1 MNLNLAF
8 IKQQGAVTG
17 SSQRK
22 FEYSSLQL
30 LSIRITARH
39 TGHTGHTLK
48 WCPQRTPLRD
58 GWGPKYQG
66 TSKEAIGPQ

>member
-39 TGHTGHTLK
+39 TGHTGHTRHTLK
-48 WCPQRTPLRD
+48 WCPQRTPLGMGATKVPGKPARK
-58 GWGPKYQG
+58 P
-66 TSKEAIGPQ
+66 

>member
-22 FEYSSLQL
+22 FDYSSLQL
-30 LSIRITARH
+30 LSIRITAK
-39 TGHTGHTLK
+39 HTGHTLK
-48 WCPQRTPLRD
+48 VVSTENSSG
-58 GWGPKYQG
+58 GWVGPKYQE